1 MRSRC
6 QIFVPFTTVPF
17 VLPASSIHHSP
28 SEKPTTACF
37 ADAASSFTTTSLP
50 ASRPS
55 EVTAR
60 SGSRSPA
67 RGPPRCVR
75 CTTRKAMPAGLAATA
90 SSVRIARQSP
100 LNARMRKRYSR
111 MRNAMRTAHSRTRK
125 VTSTRPRSLLFLPQ
139 HEVVAGDGDAVAIG
153 EDDLGHAP
161 AVHESAVRALQVV
174 QRVPAE
180 PQPDLRILARD
191 RTVVEDDVVLRV
203 ASDRA
208 RLRAELDAAALFHDL
223 ELRFRSAR
231 LVVKQR
237 LPVEDHG
244 VAGLD
249 AAQRFGLGVHLLA
262 GRVDEGARDTY
273 VTGRLILVPLELDR
287 RVREEREAA
296 VTSGAEHGLGEVA
309 LEAAP
314 VLLELREVDGRQG
327 EDVGVRHEG
336 LRERD
341 GLVRLHRA
349 DEPLRELDRL
359 ELRPEEAARPAFDD
373 PARQLL
379 EALHHVSVRR
389 RTDRGDSRPGPLRP
403 RSRGA
408 REGAYPQIRD
418 RARGRR
424 RRGPRRCRADEAL
437 RDVWRRTLITFRLDE
452 LRADEDDRR
461 GHVDPGQQASRER
474 ERTVRREGAERA
486 REHGEGELRDL
497 PQHGRYQRS
506 FERDARGQALA
517 RHEPEHEE
525 EEGDARNEADQWR
538 REE

>member
-125 VTSTRPRSLLFLPQ
+125 VISSLSPPAQAGAFGPCHAQGWWGSLGRAEPVPRSLLFLPQ

-180 PQPDLRILARD
+180 PQADLRVLARD
-191 RTVVEDDVVLRV
+191 RPVVEDDVVLRV
-203 ASDRA
+203 APDRA
-208 RLRAELDAAALFHDL
+208 RLRAKLDAAALLHDL
-223 ELRFRSAR
+223 ELRFRRAR
-231 LVVKQR
+231 LVVEQG
-237 LPVEDHG
+237 LAIEDHG

-262 GRVDEGARDTY
+262 GRIDERARDTY

-296 VTSGAEHGLGEVA
+296 VTRGAEHGLGEVA

-314 VLLELREVDGRQG
+314 VLLELREVGGRKRK
-327 EDVGVRHEG
+327 DVGVRHEG
-336 LRERD
+336 LRERN

-379 EALHHVSVRR
+379 EALHH
-389 RTDRGDSRPGPLRP
+389 P
-403 RSRGA
+403 RSPSVLMNSA
-408 REGAYPQIRD
+408 PM
-418 RARGRR
+418 
-424 RRGPRRCRADEAL
+424 
-437 RDVWRRTLITFRLDE
+437 RTIAAVT
-452 LRADEDDRR
+452 
-461 GHVDPGQQASRER
+461 
-474 ERTVRREGAERA
+474 
-486 REHGEGELRDL
+486 
-497 PQHGRYQRS
+497 
-506 FERDARGQALA
+506 
-517 RHEPEHEE
+517 
-525 EEGDARNEADQWR
+525 
-538 REE
+538 